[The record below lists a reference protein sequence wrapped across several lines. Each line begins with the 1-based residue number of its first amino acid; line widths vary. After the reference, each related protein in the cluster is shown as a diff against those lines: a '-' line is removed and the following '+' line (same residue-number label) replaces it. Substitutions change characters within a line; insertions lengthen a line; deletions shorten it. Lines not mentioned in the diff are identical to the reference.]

1 MMQRRSRVLLSGL
14 TLGLTLTAT
23 AARESHAQP
32 APKPAPGV
40 AQPPVAKEVS
50 VADAGKLLA
59 FFDQLIAAMLVD
71 KDDCARMA
79 STVDGLV
86 TANAAMLK
94 GVMKQL
100 AEGKALPKDAEA
112 KLTARMSKDAAALDK
127 CASDQAVGNAMKRIG
142 NPDLPPAPPAS
153 VLAAVKP
160 PVAADLATYTKGIA
174 GKGELI
180 ATIKTSVG
188 TVRCQLLADKAP
200 MTVANFVGL
209 ATGKKPWLD
218 PMTNKLQKGK
228 PYYDGT
234 TFHRV
239 IPDFMIQGGDPTGTG
254 TGGPGYQFGDETSP
268 DIKMAPGVL
277 AMANAGPGTNGSQFF
292 ITESA
297 PSYLDGKH
305 TIFGTCKPL
314 DAVSKIA
321 RVKRGADDKPQTA
334 VKMTI
339 TISRGAL

>member
-1 MMQRRSRVLLSGL
+1 M
-14 TLGLTLTAT
+14 
-23 AARESHAQP
+23 
-32 APKPAPGV
+32 
-40 AQPPVAKEVS
+40 
-50 VADAGKLLA
+50 AG
-59 FFDQLIAAMLVD
+59 
-71 KDDCARMA
+71 
-79 STVDGLV
+79 TVDRAV

-94 GVMKQL
+94 DVMKQL
-100 AEGKALPKDAEA
+100 AAGKGLSKDAEA
-112 KLTARMSKDAAALDK
+112 KLSARMAKDAAALNK
-127 CASDQAVGNAMKRIG
+127 CGADPAVGNAMKRVAD
-142 NPDLPPAPPAS
+142 PDRPPGPSPE
-153 VLAAVKP
+153 VLAQVKA

-218 PMTNKLQKGK
+218 PRTSKLQKGK

-234 TFHRV
+234 IFHRV

-254 TGGPGYQFGDETSP
+254 TGGPGYEFGDETSP
-268 DIKMAPGVL
+268 TVKMAPGVL

-314 DAVSKIA
+314 DVVSKIA
-321 RVKRGADDKPQTA
+321 RVKRGADDKPATA

-339 TISRGAL
+339 KISRGAL